1 MNIEQTLEKFI
12 TEELM
17 MSNATKL
24 DPDQSLLDSGIIDSL
39 SLLRVIA
46 FIEDTFGVQ
55 VDDTELSPSNFE
67 TINMMVSMIESKQ
80 NHH

>member
-1 MNIEQTLEKFI
+1 MNTEQTLEKFI

-17 MSNATKL
+17 MSDGTKL

>member
-17 MSNATKL
+17 MSDGTKL